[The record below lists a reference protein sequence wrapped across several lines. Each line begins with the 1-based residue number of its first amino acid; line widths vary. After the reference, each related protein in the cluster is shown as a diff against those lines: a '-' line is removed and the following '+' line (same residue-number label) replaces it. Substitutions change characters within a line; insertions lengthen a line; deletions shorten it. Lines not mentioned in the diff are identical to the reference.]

1 MLISGIQ
8 QSDSVTHICMFYICI
23 YLESE
28 KGYMYTTFQILF
40 HYRLLQDTEY
50 RFLCYRSSL
59 FICFIY
65 SSVYLLIPNS

>member
-50 RFLCYRSSL
+50 RFLCYTIGPRCLSVL
-59 FICFIY
+59 YTVVYIC
-65 SSVYLLIPNS
+65 